1 MLREMGKDSGEE
13 LSWDQNKSQELTF
26 KLSLLKRLN
35 LIDQIVEQFIPQGIV
50 EKKKGGK
57 KAIS

>member
-26 KLSLLKRLN
+26 KLSLLKSLN

-57 KAIS
+57 KSN

>member
-26 KLSLLKRLN
+26 KLSRLKSLN

-57 KAIS
+57 KSN